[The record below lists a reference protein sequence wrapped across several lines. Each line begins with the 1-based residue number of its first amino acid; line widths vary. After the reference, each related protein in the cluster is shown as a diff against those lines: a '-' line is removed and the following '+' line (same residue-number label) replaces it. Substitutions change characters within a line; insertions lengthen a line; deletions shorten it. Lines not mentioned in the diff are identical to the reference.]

1 LGAFTPDQDP
11 PAITS
16 AESGANVSSGRHA
29 LDPVQAQNAAS
40 PIPEPQNAASNNL
53 PDATPAPAPDHTTPG
68 PVAEPQNAASDNSP
82 QPAAALPADD
92 TVEPSPGRLLRGA
105 QVYSGPSTSS
115 SLIGYAAPGS
125 EIQLLE
131 RKSEWA
137 RVVDPATSRQGWV
150 NSDDITLTETLS
162 LAATTPRGEDA
173 ASDPNAGEPSARGAK
188 AFRQGEEITQ
198 ETCEEALAKI
208 AALRSQVLTAGADFR
223 WRRG

>member
-1 LGAFTPDQDP
+1 
-11 PAITS
+11 
-16 AESGANVSSGRHA
+16 
-29 LDPVQAQNAAS
+29 
-40 PIPEPQNAASNNL
+40 L
-53 PDATPAPAPDHTTPG
+53 PDATPAPASDHTAPG

-173 ASDPNAGEPSARGAK
+173 ASDANAANQALEERRPSAKAK
-188 AFRQGEEITQ
+188 KSRKKH
-198 ETCEEALAKI
+198 AKKRWRRSL
-208 AALRSQVLTAGADFR
+208 LRSQVLTAGADFR